1 MTDVSPSAGA
11 EPSVRTWAGFAALCV
26 GMFMAILDIQIVATS
41 LPAMQ
46 AAIGIDPDQMV
57 WIQTSYLIAEIVAI
71 PLTGFLTRVFT
82 MRGLFAVAIVLF
94 TAASVGCGTSASFES
109 LIAWRAAQGF
119 SGGVMIPA
127 VFAAV
132 FQLFP
137 GRGQA
142 AATTLAGVLAVL
154 APTLGPILGGWI
166 TDGFGWRWLFFINVA
181 PGVAALLVGWLLLP
195 RQQPD
200 FAHGRRLDIVA
211 LVLLALGLAML
222 ELGLKAA
229 PKSGWLAWDSLGRLA
244 ASAVL
249 LAGFCMLSLRR
260 SLPLVDLRILRD
272 RNFAAG
278 CALSFVTGM
287 GLFGM
292 VYLMPVHLA
301 FVRGHS
307 AFAIGQIMLVT
318 GAAQLAA
325 APLVVWLE
333 TRASPVSLTM
343 FGFVVFGAGLLW
355 SAWGSPAVDFNEMIA
370 PQMLRG
376 FGVMFCLL
384 PPTRIVLGWL
394 PPDQTPNASGL
405 FNLMRNLGGA
415 IGLALVD
422 TILFGRIMGHAEA
435 IADQLRAGSRAM
447 AAYVGGL
454 PLERFTG
461 KPFDAVDPDIEAR
474 VAPLVEKAAVAMAI
488 NEAWLM
494 LGLVTLA
501 GGAIALL
508 VRAPASVP
516 ALNRG

>member
-1 MTDVSPSAGA
+1 MTGAGPSSPA
-11 EPSVRTWAGFAALCV
+11 EAAPPVRTWAGFAALCV

-71 PLTGFLTRVFT
+71 PLTGFLTRVLT
-82 MRGLFAVAIVLF
+82 MRGLFALAIVLF
-94 TAASVGCGTSASFES
+94 TAASVGCGMSASFEG

-142 AATTLAGVLAVL
+142 AATTL
-154 APTLGPILGGWI
+154 GPILGGWI

-181 PGVAALLVGWLLLP
+181 PGLAAMAVGWLLLP
-195 RQQPD
+195 RDQPD
-200 FAHGRRLDIVA
+200 FAHGRRLDVVA

-229 PKSGWLAWDSLGRLA
+229 PKAGWAAWDSLGRLA
-244 ASAVL
+244 ASAAL
-249 LAGFCMLSLRR
+249 LAGFCLISLRR
-260 SLPLVDLRILRD
+260 SLPLVDLRVLGD
-272 RNFAAG
+272 RNFALG

-301 FVRGHS
+301 FVRGHT

-333 TRASPVSLTM
+333 PRTSPARLTI
-343 FGFVVFGAGLLW
+343 FGFVLFGAGLLW
-355 SAWGSPAVDFNEMIA
+355 SAWGSPAVDFDEMVV
-370 PQMLRG
+370 PQALRG

-384 PPTRIVLGWL
+384 PPTRIALGWL

-435 IADQLRAGSRAM
+435 IADQLRAGSRSM
-447 AAYVGGL
+447 AAFVGGL

-461 KPFDAVDPDIEAR
+461 KPFDVIDPEIEAK
-474 VAPLVEKAAVAMAI
+474 VAPLVEKAAVAMAV

-494 LGLVTLA
+494 LGLAMSA
-501 GGAIALL
+501 GAALALL
-508 VRAPASVP
+508 VKPPASGGP
-516 ALNRG
+516 LSRG